1 MGLVLL
7 FRKRFVNESL
17 FLVHTT
23 KGDIMHILI
32 TGATSGIGYRVA
44 EALLE
49 RGHFVYLTTHTEK
62 ESQNLREKFKE
73 EKAISIFKLDITN
86 PKDYEKASTLSIDV
100 LICHAS
106 LGVGGSL
113 IDLDVTKIKENYDV
127 NVFGNLSFIQ
137 KMIPIL
143 LARKGR
149 LIVTSSIA
157 SIIPI
162 PFLGSYTS
170 TKASLSMLMKVLRME
185 LKLLEKPISVS
196 LIEPGIYNTGFNDV
210 MIDEIAFYS
219 KQHKK
224 KLTKFQRLEKQIFKM
239 MGKDSYKSIVKKFI
253 KAVEASHPRKVYRA
267 PFTSRIFTK
276 IYLLLF
282 G

>member
-1 MGLVLL
+1 MALVLP
-7 FRKRFVNESL
+7 FRKRFINESL
-17 FLVHTT
+17 FLVHIN
-23 KGDIMHILI
+23 KGDHMHVLI

-44 EALLE
+44 LALLK

-62 ESQNLREKFKE
+62 EKQRLMEKFKE
-73 EKAISIFKLDITN
+73 EQNISIFKLDITN
-86 PKDYEKASTLSIDV
+86 PKDYEKASSLSIDV

-113 IDLDVTKIKENYDV
+113 IDLDVAKIEENYDV
-127 NVFGNLSFIQ
+127 NVFGNLAFIQ

-143 LARKGR
+143 LARNGR

-157 SIIPI
+157 GIIPI

-170 TKASLSMLMKVLRME
+170 SKASLSMLIKVLRME

-210 MIDEIAFYS
+210 MIDEIDFYS
-219 KQHKK
+219 KINKDKLTNFKCLEK
-224 KLTKFQRLEKQIFKM
+224 KLFKM
-239 MGKDSYKSIVKKFI
+239 MGKDSYTSIVKEFI
-253 KAVEASHPRKVYRA
+253 KAVESAHPRKVYRA
-267 PFTSRIFTK
+267 PFLSRIVVK